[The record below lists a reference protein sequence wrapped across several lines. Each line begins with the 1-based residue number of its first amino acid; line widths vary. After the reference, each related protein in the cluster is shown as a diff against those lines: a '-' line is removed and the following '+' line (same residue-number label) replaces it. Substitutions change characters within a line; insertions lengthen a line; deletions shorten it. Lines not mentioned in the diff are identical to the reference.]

1 MEESSIRMIEI
12 MENATTKELEG
23 HKRAMRFRK
32 TKDEEDNIGL
42 APLVD
47 IVFLLLIFFMVTQP
61 PIMILRLACR
71 SKLPKITKKAAD
83 PDSENRVIITVDKEA
98 AIYIEGEKI
107 DISALEQRL
116 TKEIKERGVLD
127 LVLQADM
134 DVSHGNV
141 VRIMDIAKNAGI
153 NSIIIAARWR
163 SKELM

>member
-1 MEESSIRMIEI
+1 M
-12 MENATTKELEG
+12 K
-23 HKRAMRFRK
+23 FRK
-32 TKDEEDNIGL
+32 TKDDEANIGI

-47 IVFLLLIFFMVTQP
+47 IVFLLLIFFMVTSHYDIAAGVQ
-61 PIMILRLACR
+61 I
-71 SKLPKITKKAAD
+71 KLPKITKKAQD
-83 PDSENRVIITVDKEA
+83 PDAENRVIITVDKDA

-116 TKEIKERGVLD
+116 NREIKERGVLD
-127 LVLQADM
+127 LVLQADA

-163 SKELM
+163 SKDLM